1 MSKTYGN
8 AKVDEALDHLQAL
21 SMTEADF
28 LDLALACLDQG
39 GLSVRGQDVVRQAIG
54 IDPVRDETFVNEG
67 PDLGAL
73 PRRSDPNKG
82 WS

>member
-39 GLSVRGQDVVRQAIG
+39 GLSARGQDVVRQAIG
-54 IDPVRDETFVNEG
+54 LDPARDDVAFE
-67 PDLGAL
+67 DLDDQVPYAGRAQ
-73 PRRSDPNKG
+73 KKAG